1 MLVGTCGI
9 QGTKT
14 LELEFIGGLE
24 LPGMGYGN
32 KLWSSTRVIVLLI
45 VELSLQ
51 LSVYLF
57 QHILMR
63 QMLSYNP
70 RLAPTYSGLPAS
82 GSQVLSLLCASKLSW
97 SWHTRDHFRD
107 FGEDE
112 VNRERVSI

>member
-57 QHILMR
+57 EHILTR

-70 RLAPTYSGLPAS
+70 RLAPNL
-82 GSQVLSLLCASKLSW
+82 
-97 SWHTRDHFRD
+97 
-107 FGEDE
+107 
-112 VNRERVSI
+112 